1 VGASPFATEK
11 AYKLGWI
18 IYIMTIATV
27 PIRGRVIV
35 TRRGEVR
42 IYVNKRDEGGRILA
56 RYNRAKVAGIVV
68 VLQGGNHV
76 S

>member
-1 VGASPFATEK
+1 MA
-11 AYKLGWI
+11 
-18 IYIMTIATV
+18 IATV

-56 RYNRAKVAGIVV
+56 GFNRARVAGIVV
-68 VLQGGNHV
+68 VIQGGRHG
-76 S
+76 